1 MNEPFTTIIWINHN
15 SRKII
20 ETVIKAIE
28 ALTKLNFTN
37 YEIIIVENGST
48 DGSDK
53 IIEEYLKGL
62 DRELSSRI
70 KYIKLEKNY
79 GFTGAIYYAYKARDF
94 RAKYCMLVNTDMI
107 IEPEAI
113 KQAINFLE
121 LNKHVGAVQGI
132 ILRLTSEYDEIDSAG
147 MMIDE
152 FLNRIK
158 LFRGQ
163 EISDV
168 LEKIDKPQ
176 YVSFV
181 EGTGPIYRI
190 EAVEKCHQRNDI
202 LYIPQAFIWYL
213 EDMYLGLLM
222 WSKGYASVLLPI
234 IFGKHYREYSIKR
247 MKKELLY
254 VQLRNDVAI
263 NLLCRN
269 RTYPFRVLRIFLTLL
284 KCMVSGKK
292 DKVRAI
298 LSGINL
304 FLKIKSS
311 FGSINLDNA
320 PQIKCTSLISNGFKT
335 CFQLRGKI
343 TTP

>member
-1 MNEPFTTIIWINHN
+1 MNEPFTTIVWINHN

-20 ETVIKAIE
+20 EIAMKAIE
-28 ALTKLNFTN
+28 ALTKLNFVN

-53 IIEEYLKGL
+53 IIEEYLKSL
-62 DRELSSRI
+62 DRELSLRI

-79 GFTGAIYYAYKARDF
+79 GFTGAIYHAYKARDS

-107 IEPEAI
+107 IEPEVV

-121 LNKHVGAVQGI
+121 LNRHVGAVQGI
-132 ILRLTSEYDEIDSAG
+132 ILRLTSEYGEIDSAG

-152 FLNRIK
+152 FLNRVK
-158 LFRGQ
+158 LFRSYG
-163 EISDV
+163 ISGV
-168 LEKIDKPQ
+168 LEKVDKPQ

-181 EGTGPIYRI
+181 EGTGPIYKI
-190 EAVEKCHQRNDI
+190 EAVEKCYQRNDI

-222 WSKGYASVLLPI
+222 WSKGYASVLLPLV
-234 IFGKHYREYSIKR
+234 FGKHYREYSVKR

-263 NLLCRN
+263 NLLCKN
-269 RTYPFRVLRIFLTLL
+269 RTYPFRVLKISLTLL
-284 KCMVSGKK
+284 KCALSGKR

-311 FGSINLDNA
+311 FGSINLSSV
-320 PQIKCTSLISNGFKT
+320 PQIKCAPLISNGFKT
-335 CFQLRGKI
+335 CFQLRKR
-343 TTP
+343 